1 MPYIDNNSKLISDC
15 VPTNKFRQ
23 LLFSE
28 HKVTVVVTR
37 HVILSANASTFIN
50 DCAWIFSL
58 HCLCLCNAVGMEVE
72 MKMVFAPNILD
83 CVFGRLSVIGL
94 YVYNIYK

>member
-1 MPYIDNNSKLISDC
+1 MPYIDNNSKFISDC

-28 HKVTVVVTR
+28 HKMTVVVTR
-37 HVILSANASTFIN
+37 HVVLPVNANTSIN
-50 DCAWIFSL
+50 DCAWTFSL

-72 MKMVFAPNILD
+72 MKMFFSPNMLD
-83 CVFGRLSVIGL
+83 CVFGRLCV
-94 YVYNIYK
+94 VYM